1 MNTRINTA
9 SIKTLLF
16 AGIVGTCL
24 ALAQASAF
32 AAPDKAPDPARQERM
47 TKRMEE
53 RWNDRMS
60 DLKADLK
67 ITAAQEPAWN
77 AYKTAMQPPVPE
89 KRDDMKRE
97 DWAKLT
103 TPERLDKERALR
115 QQFAA
120 DADKRDDA
128 IRAFYKQLSAEQKKT
143 FDGKRPVPFF
153 FGEGGPRGFHHGERD

>member
-32 AAPDKAPDPARQERM
+32 ASDKADDTRQERM
-47 TKRMEE
+47 AQRMEA
-53 RWNDRMS
+53 RWNDRMG

-67 ITAAQEPAWN
+67 ITAAQDPAWN

-89 KRDDMKRE
+89 KREDMKRE

-120 DADKRDDA
+120 ESDKRDDA

-143 FDGKRPVPFF
+143 FDGQRAHPFF
-153 FGEGGPRGFHHGERD
+153 FGGDGPRGFHHGDRD